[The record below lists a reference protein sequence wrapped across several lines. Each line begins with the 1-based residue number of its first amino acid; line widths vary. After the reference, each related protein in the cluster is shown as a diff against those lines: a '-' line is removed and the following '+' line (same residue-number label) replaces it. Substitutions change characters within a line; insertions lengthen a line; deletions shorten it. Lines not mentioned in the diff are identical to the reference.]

1 MSGTITTAHL
11 VVERRLHR
19 IEVVRSDGDQRSA
32 TTNVEVQ
39 LVLKIKEARGER
51 AARDA
56 LVVDIVSHMN
66 VPENSARHIGTDH
79 LRA

>member
-51 AARDA
+51 TARDTP
-56 LVVDIVSHMN
+56 VVDVVSHMN
-66 VPENSARHIGTDH
+66 VSENSTHHIGTDH